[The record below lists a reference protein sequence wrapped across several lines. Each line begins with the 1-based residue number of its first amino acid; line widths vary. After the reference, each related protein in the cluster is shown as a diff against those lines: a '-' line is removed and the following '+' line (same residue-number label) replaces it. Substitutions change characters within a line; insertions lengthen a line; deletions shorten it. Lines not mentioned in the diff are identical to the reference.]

1 MNNIVNMIADKIRIE
16 EYDYPLPDERISKF
30 PLQERDSSKLLI
42 FTGSNDFLPVEG
54 KFSDID
60 RFLPQDSLII
70 FNNTK
75 VIPARLIFKRDS
87 GALIEIFCLEP
98 ADPEDYRL
106 NFACTEKCRWKVI
119 VGNIKRWKEDA
130 VSLLNSSNDPLIAAI
145 DLRAELVERESNRIV
160 VEFSWKNGSS
170 FSGVLEICGK
180 IPIPPY
186 LKRDPQPLDRLRYQT
201 CYARIEG
208 SVAAPTAGLHFTGKV
223 LEKIFQKG
231 INQGYISL
239 HVGAGTFL
247 PVKSEYISEHNM
259 HSEPFS
265 ITLEMVKSLRNYTSK
280 HIIAVGT
287 TSTRCLESL
296 YFLGVQVIEKKAPT
310 YVSQWEPYRDEGY
323 DYTLEEALDA
333 LIGYLEENSLDLL
346 LSRTEI
352 IILPG
357 YRFRVID
364 YLITNF
370 HQPKSTLLLLISA
383 FVGPSWRDI
392 YKFALE
398 NEFRFLSYGD
408 SSLLEI
414 RK

>member
-1 MNNIVNMIADKIRIE
+1 MI
-16 EYDYPLPDERISKF
+16 
-30 PLQERDSSKLLI
+30 
-42 FTGSNDFLPVEG
+42 
-54 KFSDID
+54 
-60 RFLPQDSLII
+60 
-70 FNNTK
+70 
-75 VIPARLIFKRDS
+75 
-87 GALIEIFCLEP
+87 
-98 ADPEDYRL
+98 
-106 NFACTEKCRWKVI
+106 
-119 VGNIKRWKEDA
+119 
-130 VSLLNSSNDPLIAAI
+130 
-145 DLRAELVERESNRIV
+145 
-160 VEFSWKNGSS
+160 
-170 FSGVLEICGK
+170 
-180 IPIPPY
+180 
-186 LKRDPQPLDRLRYQT
+186 
-201 CYARIEG
+201 
-208 SVAAPTAGLHFTGKV
+208 
-223 LEKIFQKG
+223 
-231 INQGYISL
+231 
-239 HVGAGTFL
+239 
-247 PVKSEYISEHNM
+247 
-259 HSEPFS
+259 
-265 ITLEMVKSLRNYTSK
+265 KSLRNYTSK

-333 LIGYLEENSLDLL
+333 LIGYFEENSLDLL

-364 YLITNF
+364 HLITNF